1 MHLKLVEPKK
11 KSNRKSKTVV
21 ATHEEIA
28 AIAKKLYEER
38 GGDDLA
44 NWLEAEAI
52 AKSKK
57 N

>member
-11 KSNRKSKTVV
+11 KTKRKSSSVV

-28 AIAKKLYEER
+28 AIARQLYEQR
-38 GGDDLA
+38 GGEDLA

-52 AKSKK
+52 ANKK
-57 N
+57 L